1 MHLSTGT
8 SPEPVLSQ
16 LQDLRAEVERLRARV
31 DALEGGVAPQ
41 RTAPDGGS
49 SEAAAEGGSW
59 MRHSGALRR
68 LATISFVLV
77 VALVLRTLTDGG
89 VVEASL
95 GVWLGIGY
103 AGLLM
108 LVGWQRFAVDRVG
121 KRVFTLCGALL
132 LCALVLETHSRFEW
146 LSATAAHGLLVV
158 ALAAASLLGLR
169 YGSRIVLELGVF
181 APATTALALGFPQP
195 EFHFTAGTLL
205 LAAAAESRARG
216 ERSGW
221 LPWVL
226 LLEIAF
232 FWLLW
237 AAKLRAA
244 LAHDAAVDP
253 ALQLAWYAPALV
265 AVFAVL
271 LWQALVRVRG
281 RPGAFAFALPTA
293 NVVLAMA
300 AAGAVLVPW
309 LHAGRW
315 LGGAAL
321 VIAAVHALA
330 ARRLRCSG
338 HAGAAVAFAVAA
350 LTACVPGLWLA
361 AANWW
366 LALPATAAVAMA
378 LGPASHALLS
388 GGLRGCALVIQV
400 AVLAVAFAG
409 GSFAAPPA
417 EPWSA
422 LALATAL
429 IGLCTAHRRWTR
441 RVLPPP
447 GSLYARLWPDDAP
460 ARVLSWCAILAL
472 FGGLRTALWLALGAF
487 AIDAPD
493 AFAAGQSMLL
503 VGIAM
508 TMLAVAWWRRERA
521 TLRDAIVVA
530 AIAGAKV
537 FASDLVV
544 LHGVPRVLAVFSFG
558 VLALVGSVVLGR
570 WQSAGAESR
579 S

>member
-1 MHLSTGT
+1 MHPSTGT

-16 LQDLRAEVERLRARV
+16 LQDLRGEVERLRARV
-31 DALEGGVAPQ
+31 DALEGRLAPE
-41 RTAPDGGS
+41 RTAPAVGS
-49 SEAAAEGGSW
+49 PVAAAEDSGSW
-59 MRHSGALRR
+59 VRHSGVLRR

-108 LVGWQRFAVDRVG
+108 LVGWQRFASDRPG

-132 LCALVLETHSRFEW
+132 LCALVLETHSRFDW
-146 LSATAAHGLLVV
+146 LPATSAHGLLV
-158 ALAAASLLGLR
+158 AGLAAAALLGLR
-169 YGSRIVLELGVF
+169 YGSRIVFELGVF

-205 LAAAAESRARG
+205 LASAAESRAR
-216 ERSGW
+216 EPRSGW

-244 LAHDAAVDP
+244 LAHDVAIDP
-253 ALQLAWYAPALV
+253 ALQLAWYVPALV
-265 AVFAVL
+265 ATFAVL
-271 LWQALVRVRG
+271 LWLALVRARG
-281 RPGAFAFALPTA
+281 RPGAFASALPTA

-321 VIAAVHALA
+321 AIAGLHAFA
-330 ARRLRCSG
+330 AGRQRHSG
-338 HAGAAVAFAVAA
+338 HAAAAVAFAVAA
-350 LTACVPGLWLA
+350 LAACVPGIWLA

-366 LALPATAAVAMA
+366 LAVPAIGAVALA
-378 LGPASHALLS
+378 LGPASHALAS
-388 GGLRGCALVIQV
+388 GGLRAVAVAIQV
-400 AVLAVAFAG
+400 AVLVVAIVGGAFA
-409 GSFAAPPA
+409 AAPA
-417 EPWSA
+417 DSWSA

-429 IGLCTAHRRWTR
+429 TGLSTAHLRWTR

-447 GSLYARLWPDDAP
+447 GSLYARLSPHDAP
-460 ARVLSWCAILAL
+460 ARVLSWCALAAL
-472 FGGLRTALWLALGAF
+472 FAGLRTALWPVLAAF
-487 AIDAPD
+487 TTDVPD
-493 AFAAGQSMLL
+493 AFAAGQSVLL
-503 VGIAM
+503 AGIAM
-508 TMLAVAWWRRERA
+508 SMLAVASWRRDRA

-537 FASDLVV
+537 FASDLVA
-544 LHGVPRVLAVFSFG
+544 LHGVPCVISVFSFG

-570 WQSAGAESR
+570 WQSAGGPR
-579 S
+579 N